1 MTLTSFSGAA
11 GALYQAVDRTSS
23 RWIVIMKLSL
33 TEEVGVLYSVDG
45 LLASYINAKGEH
57 SSGDVTK
64 AP

>member
-1 MTLTSFSGAA
+1 
-11 GALYQAVDRTSS
+11 
-23 RWIVIMKLSL
+23 MKLSL